1 MAAAAA
7 DVVPE
12 HLQGPA
18 MPVSKLLVIA
28 NTFLVD
34 TTRFLNHFAA
44 KCVPPPVSLA
54 PRSPVRSRGR
64 HRHFLATSLQHG
76 ATPVYA
82 ERGAGAS
89 RDWACACAH
98 ALSMRFARSPCAVGH
113 TRAPFSYA
121 AGPSRVAAAAH

>member
-44 KCVPPPVSLA
+44 KCVPPP
-54 PRSPVRSRGR
+54 
-64 HRHFLATSLQHG
+64 ATL
-76 ATPVYA
+76 
-82 ERGAGAS
+82 
-89 RDWACACAH
+89 
-98 ALSMRFARSPCAVGH
+98 
-113 TRAPFSYA
+113 TRARRPLARPPPPCPRHLSA
-121 AGPSRVAAAAH
+121 AWSNACLR

>member
-44 KCVPPPVSLA
+44 KCVPPPT
-54 PRSPVRSRGR
+54 SP
-64 HRHFLATSLQHG
+64 
-76 ATPVYA
+76 
-82 ERGAGAS
+82 
-89 RDWACACAH
+89 
-98 ALSMRFARSPCAVGH
+98 
-113 TRAPFSYA
+113 TRARRPLARPPPPFPRHLSA
-121 AGPSRVAAAAH
+121 AWSNACLR

>member
-44 KCVPPPVSLA
+44 KCVPPPV
-54 PRSPVRSRGR
+54 
-64 HRHFLATSLQHG
+64 T
-76 ATPVYA
+76 
-82 ERGAGAS
+82 AS
-89 RDWACACAH
+89 RTLARPLARPPPPFPRHLSAAWSNAC
-98 ALSMRFARSPCAVGH
+98 LR
-113 TRAPFSYA
+113 
-121 AGPSRVAAAAH
+121 